1 MSSNINCILF
11 DLDGTLID
19 TSQLIIDSYQYTLKK
34 HLNIEVPSS
43 EIALTMGRPLV
54 EILGSYSQKQQAEMV
69 RTYREYN
76 EARHDAATSLIPGVM
91 ETLEALTEEG
101 ITLGVVTGKRR
112 QLAMRGM
119 QLFGIDAYMQAIVT
133 PEDTMLHKPNPEPIL
148 KALEL
153 LEQSPE
159 ETIMV
164 GDSPV
169 DLQTAHSAGTL
180 SAAVL
185 WSVAPRK
192 QLLAARP
199 DFLLHQMTE
208 LIDICLVPKRAHA

>member
-1 MSSNINCILF
+1 
-11 DLDGTLID
+11 
-19 TSQLIIDSYQYTLKK
+19 
-34 HLNIEVPSS
+34 
-43 EIALTMGRPLV
+43 
-54 EILGSYSQKQQAEMV
+54 
-69 RTYREYN
+69 
-76 EARHDAATSLIPGVM
+76 M

-133 PEDTMLHKPNPEPIL
+133 PEDTVLHKPNPEPIL

-199 DFLLHQMTE
+199 DFLLNQMTE
-208 LIDICLVPKRAHA
+208 LIDICLEPQRAHA

>member
-1 MSSNINCILF
+1 
-11 DLDGTLID
+11 
-19 TSQLIIDSYQYTLKK
+19 
-34 HLNIEVPSS
+34 
-43 EIALTMGRPLV
+43 
-54 EILGSYSQKQQAEMV
+54 
-69 RTYREYN
+69 
-76 EARHDAATSLIPGVM
+76 M

-159 ETIMV
+159 EIAQWISIQLIV
-164 GDSPV
+164 QAHYL
-169 DLQTAHSAGTL
+169 LQSFG
-180 SAAVL
+180 VL
-185 WSVAPRK
+185 LR
-192 QLLAARP
+192 
-199 DFLLHQMTE
+199 E
-208 LIDICLVPKRAHA
+208 NNY